1 MRRNIL
7 KLLVAAT
14 LAVNTVTIGFAA
26 AANIPSSDA
35 SFDIKEKVV
44 EIIGNGA
51 RGGEIVNIYLAEPTS
66 GAVEHYRSINADSN
80 GNFEYSF
87 KLNTS
92 EGEAYGSYE
101 GWCEFVL
108 SGDKQPIKIYLPGPD
123 EIEGIIDSLKS
134 DAVSAL
140 SDAATAEKLGLS
152 ENEIFGAVDKD
163 ELAQLVE
170 AALEDIEYDEDD
182 AYGQLEDIG
191 TIIEEYSV
199 LEAYNEG
206 LGEYLFDSDG
216 KGFKK
221 NLAIDMTV
229 IDEKYDVT
237 LFECFEKQLSDKGKQ
252 EVFDSLLNNDFETIE
267 ELETAF
273 FENTVVQGLKNPK
286 NQVGYDHIVKLLT
299 EENAEA
305 VEIELTD
312 GMSRSIASE
321 MANIASTVDNIDDVQ
336 KLYDDAVEA
345 LEKGS
350 GGNRGNSGGGS
361 GSGGGFSSSLI
372 KNNASTENSWEQG
385 SAPAPTVQSV
395 FTDVA
400 DVAWAIDEINHL
412 NERNI
417 MTGVGNGRFEPNRP
431 ITREEMLKLVCLVV
445 GIEEGNDEA
454 QFSDVDDDAW
464 YYPHLCG
471 AVKAEI
477 INGLGDGTFGI
488 GRSVSREDLCVMLYR
503 AANPDKLESTKA
515 LTFTDADRISD
526 YAKDAVEFMYSIGA
540 ISGYPEGGFVPQG
553 NCTRAEAAKI
563 MYAFM
568 NWNG

>member
-14 LAVNTVTIGFAA
+14 LIANTTAVSFAA
-26 AANIPSSDA
+26 DANIPSSDT

-51 RGGEIVNIYLAEPTS
+51 KGGEMVNIYLVEPSS
-66 GAVEHYRSINADSN
+66 GEVEHFRSINADSN
-80 GNFEYSF
+80 GNFTYSF

-123 EIEGIIDSLKS
+123 EIEGIIEELKLDVALALA
-134 DAVSAL
+134 DA
-140 SDAATAEKLGLS
+140 DTAEKLGVS
-152 ENEIFGAVDKD
+152 ENAIFGAVDKD

-206 LGEYLFDSDG
+206 LGEHLFGSDG
-216 KGFKK
+216 KSFKK

-237 LFECFEKQLSDKGKQ
+237 LFECFEKQLSDMGKQ
-252 EVFDSLLNNDFETIE
+252 EVLDSLLNKGFETTE
-267 ELETAF
+267 ELEDAF
-273 FENTVVQGLKNPK
+273 FESAVVQGLKNPK

-299 EENAEA
+299 EENAE
-305 VEIELTD
+305 VVGIELSD

-321 MANIASTVDNIDDVQ
+321 MVNIASTVDNIDDVQ

-372 KNNASTENSWEQG
+372 KNNETTENNGFGQG
-385 SAPAPTVQSV
+385 IPAVQSK

-400 DVAWAIDEINHL
+400 NVTWAIDAINHL

-417 MTGVGNGRFEPNRP
+417 MNGVGDGKFEPNRP
-431 ITREEMLKLVCLVV
+431 ITREEILKLVCLVV
-445 GIEEGNDEA
+445 GIEENNFAVE
-454 QFSDVDDDAW
+454 FTDVDVNAW

-488 GRSVSREDLCVMLYR
+488 GKSVSREDLCVMLYR
-503 AANPDKLESTKA
+503 AANPDKLESPKA